1 MSNDRAV
8 LESRKEGKQF
18 LDLVAKRIS
27 QPDLASELIAAA
39 ARLVVAAAS
48 ANGKE
53 NTPVA
58 AAAVAAPS
66 DASMLVKFPGM
77 SLNNPRG
84 KFDIGFSP
92 EALVLSNA
100 KSSVVVPVA
109 TIMHVAILDQIP
121 QDTKKRCLLF
131 VVLDRN
137 GPPVMNGKQRL
148 EAVIIQTL
156 ETEMLKATT
165 AAGDAL
171 DGPAA
176 AVLCEALAL
185 AKPGFQEFIA
195 PDPELFKTAKGHV
208 GVSAYVKASA
218 GHLFPL
224 RGGLLFAERPPIFL
238 PLADVLAVE
247 YRRPQSAT
255 FDLVL
260 HVRPRDGASS
270 ASSSS
275 SAAVQQLEFSQVDK
289 AELGRLQS
297 YFSACKV
304 KPYDPAAPPRLDGGG
319 GSGGAG
325 GGAAGGAGAAGAGG
339 GDADE
344 DDDEDESD
352 ADDEDF
358 DPSELQRLESGR
370 AAKRQRTGASGS
382 GAGPSTSKAAA
393 EGAANDDDD
402 DNEDE
407 EAEADGESEEESEE
421 DEDEDSYDEDEEL
434 ADLTDEDDMAAEVVR
449 RAAKRGGGQ
458 AAGGGQ
464 EEEEDDDDDDDDDEE
479 EEDD

>member
-1 MSNDRAV
+1 MSNDRAI
-8 LESRKEGKQF
+8 LESRKEGKSF
-18 LDLVAKRIS
+18 LELVAKRIAE
-27 QPDLASELIAAA
+27 PDLAAELISAA
-39 ARLVVAAAS
+39 ARLAVAAAS

-58 AAAVAAPS
+58 AACAVAAPS
-66 DASMLVKFPGM
+66 DASLVVKFPGL
-77 SLNNPRG
+77 SLNSPRG
-84 KFDIGFSP
+84 KFDVGFSP

-109 TIMHVAILDQIP
+109 AITHVAILDQIP

-137 GPPVMNGKQRL
+137 GPAVLNGKQRL

-156 ETEMLKATT
+156 ETEMLRATT
-165 AAGDAL
+165 AGGEAL

-185 AKPGFQEFIA
+185 VKPGFQDFIA
-195 PDPELFKTAKGHV
+195 PDPDLFRTAKGHV

-224 RGGLLFAERPPIFL
+224 RGGLLFAERPPLFL
-238 PLADVLAVE
+238 PAADVLAVE

-260 HVRPRDGASS
+260 HVRPREGGSG
-270 ASSSS
+270 S
-275 SAAVQQLEFSQVDK
+275 SAAAATSVQQLEFSQVDK

-297 YFSACKV
+297 YFAACKI

-319 GSGGAG
+319 SGGGAEG
-325 GGAAGGAGAAGAGG
+325 AAAAAAAGGAGT
-339 GDADE
+339 
-344 DDDEDESD
+344 DDDGDDDDESD

-393 EGAANDDDD
+393 SAADADADDDEDDDD
-402 DNEDE
+402 
-407 EAEADGESEEESEE
+407 EAEAEDD
-421 DEDEDSYDEDEEL
+421 DEDGDSDEDADSYDEDEEL
-434 ADLTDEDDMAAEVVR
+434 ADLTDEEDMAAEVVR
-449 RAAKRGGGQ
+449 RAAKRGQ
-458 AAGGGQ
+458 AAGAEA
-464 EEEEDDDDDDDDDEE
+464 EEVEEEADDEEDDD
-479 EEDD
+479 EDD